1 MAIPPTSDVDGLEG
15 PPAILFA
22 DLIPLLDIAD
32 RGEDRFEAGHSEL
45 ARVTGHV
52 FGGLLAAQALVA
64 AGRTVDPARTVHS
77 LHAYFLRPGDATL
90 PLHLEVTRSRDGRSF
105 SHRRVDAVQDGKTI
119 LELSCSFALP
129 REGLAHQRAA
139 PAAPQ
144 PEGLRN
150 DHDVLRE
157 LLPGAPRPGM
167 SPEAFDLRTAGLDH
181 AWLTEPSPVTE
192 TTQVWMRAGGPVPA
206 DPLLRAA
213 LLVFASDLRSLHPVL
228 RPHGRSL
235 YDDDV
240 HPATID
246 HAVWIHRVPPVDE
259 WLLWCWDS
267 PWADQGRGFV
277 RATTYD
283 RHGHLVAEATQE
295 GLIRIG

>member
-1 MAIPPTSDVDGLEG
+1 VALPQPSDTDEPVG

-22 DLIPLLDIAD
+22 DLLPLLDIAD
-32 RGEDRFEAGHSEL
+32 LGDDRFEAGHSEL

-105 SHRRVDAVQDGKTI
+105 SHRRVDAIQDGKTI

-129 REGLAHQRAA
+129 REGLEHQHPA
-139 PAAPQ
+139 PAAPD

-167 SPEAFDLRTAGLDH
+167 SPEAFDIRTAGLDR
-181 AWLTEPSPVTE
+181 AWLTEPAPVGAP
-192 TTQVWMRAGGPVPA
+192 TQVWMRAGGEVPA

-213 LLVFASDLRSLHPVL
+213 LLVFASDLRSLHPVV

-235 YDDDV
+235 YDEDV
-240 HPATID
+240 RPATID

-267 PWADQGRGFV
+267 PWAADGRGFV

-283 RHGHLVAEATQE
+283 RRGGRGAEATQA
-295 GLIRIG
+295 GVIRLG

>member
-1 MAIPPTSDVDGLEG
+1 MATSPTPDPDG

-22 DLIPLLDIAD
+22 DLLTLLDVTAD
-32 RGEDRFEAGHSEL
+32 GLDRFEAGHSEL
-45 ARVTGHV
+45 ARETGHV

-64 AGRTVDPARTVHS
+64 AGRTVAPERTAHS

-105 SHRRVDAVQDGKTI
+105 SHRRVDAVQAGRTI
-119 LELSCSFALP
+119 LELSCSLALP
-129 REGLAHQRAA
+129 RDGVEHQHPA
-139 PAAPQ
+139 PAAPD

-150 DHDVLRE
+150 DHDVLRD

-167 SPEAFDLRTAGLDH
+167 SPEAFDLRTAGLDQ
-181 AWLTEPSPVTE
+181 AWLTEPAPVE
-192 TTQVWMRAGGPVPA
+192 EPTQVWMRAGGAVPQ

-213 LLVFASDLRSLHPVL
+213 LLVFASDLRSLHAVF

-235 YDDDV
+235 YDEGV
-240 HPATID
+240 NPATID

-259 WLLWCWDS
+259 WLLWHWDS
-267 PWADQGRGFV
+267 PWAGNGRGFV

-283 RHGHLVAEATQE
+283 TLGGLVAEATQE
-295 GLIRIG
+295 GLLGIS